1 MATYSTTTGNARTDW
16 GRMLARSA
24 REAAPP
30 LVWTG
35 LALLAVSLPTLGLAL
50 LDERLFQGVSVWLKP
65 WKFQVSVGVFLLTL
79 ALFMGWL
86 PRAALRSRAA
96 KYVVWAAVC
105 SGLFEVAY
113 ISLQGAQGLASHFN
127 TATRLSAL
135 LYQLMGLGA
144 VTLSSTALVLGLL
157 VARSTGYAL
166 AGALK
171 LSIVLGLVLTF
182 LLGTGFGAYLSAQPS
197 GHWVGGSLSDAGGL
211 PLVKWSRDG
220 GDLRVAHFF
229 GIHAMHFIPAFGL
242 AVHRLR
248 LANSAERVA
257 VWMFAAAFAAFSAWT
272 FSQALAGGPLIH

>member
-1 MATYSTTTGNARTDW
+1 
-16 GRMLARSA
+16 
-24 REAAPP
+24 
-30 LVWTG
+30 
-35 LALLAVSLPTLGLAL
+35 
-50 LDERLFQGVSVWLKP
+50 
-65 WKFQVSVGVFLLTL
+65 
-79 ALFMGWL
+79 
-86 PRAALRSRAA
+86 
-96 KYVVWAAVC
+96 
-105 SGLFEVAY
+105 
-113 ISLQGAQGLASHFN
+113 
-127 TATRLSAL
+127 
-135 LYQLMGLGA
+135 MGLGA

-182 LLGTGFGAYLSAQPS
+182 LLGTGFGAYISAQLN

-248 LANSAERVA
+248 LASDPRVTRAHVSPAPFEMPSSASRPHRA
-257 VWMFAAAFAAFSAWT
+257 RPTSAGSFRAAEHRGTSRPPT
-272 FSQALAGGPLIH
+272 

>member
-1 MATYSTTTGNARTDW
+1 MALYSTTTGNAPTDW

-24 REAAPP
+24 RQAAPP
-30 LVWTG
+30 LFWTG

-96 KYVVWAAVC
+96 KYVVWGAVC

-113 ISLQGAQGLASHFN
+113 ISVQGAQGLASHFN

-157 VARSTGYAL
+157 VARSKGYAL
-166 AGALK
+166 AGTLK

-182 LLGTGFGAYLSAQPS
+182 LLGTGFGAYLSAQLN

-229 GIHAMHFIPAFGL
+229 ASMPCISYRPSVWQCIGCAWPTALNGWPCGCL
-242 AVHRLR
+242 RRRLPP
-248 LANSAERVA
+248 SAPGP
-257 VWMFAAAFAAFSAWT
+257 SARRWR
-272 FSQALAGGPLIH
+272 AGP